1 MVGESSAVPHLD
13 ASGRSIAVIS
23 WCSTVILP
31 RSSSSML
38 VEHSHSR
45 TIALFLMRN
54 VQHLWMAVRA
64 DLVLCWAR
72 SGIE

>member
-31 RSSSSML
+31 RLSSSML
-38 VEHSHSR
+38 VEYSHSR
-45 TIALFLMRN
+45 TTALFLMRN
-54 VQHLWMAVRA
+54 VQNLWMVVCP
-64 DLVLCWAR
+64 DLVLC
-72 SGIE
+72 